1 MKEQL
6 KSIDERAKEELSHID
21 DAKLL
26 EDFRVRFLGKKG
38 EITSILKQMGKL
50 SAEERP
56 VIGQLANKVR
66 ADIENALNKR
76 KEELKSKMEQVR
88 LTEEAI
94 DVTLPLN
101 PQSLSHQDLSTISL
115 VKENLSSA
123 CMFTSVNLSS
133 TLSNIHAA
141 YFPFTSSPPNLP
153 ALSAS
158 FAIISS
164 DFTV

>member
-88 LTEEAI
+88 LTEETPFPT
-94 DVTLPLN
+94 V
-101 PQSLSHQDLSTISL
+101 
-115 VKENLSSA
+115 SSA
-123 CMFTSVNLSS
+123 FR
-133 TLSNIHAA
+133 HW
-141 YFPFTSSPPNLP
+141 SPLGSPLIRSRLP
-153 ALSAS
+153 VSR
-158 FAIISS
+158 
-164 DFTV
+164 

>member
-94 DVTLPLN
+94 DVTLPGKKTRIGRPHPLN
-101 PQSLSHQDLSTISL
+101 ATLEEVEEVFLGMGFDIVDGPEVETDHYCFEALNMPKSHPDR
-115 VKENLSSA
+115 K
-123 CMFTSVNLSS
+123 SV
-133 TLSNIHAA
+133 
-141 YFPFTSSPPNLP
+141 
-153 ALSAS
+153 
-158 FAIISS
+158 
-164 DFTV
+164 V

>member
-94 DVTLPLN
+94 DFIHIFIGDV
-101 PQSLSHQDLSTISL
+101 HYI
-115 VKENLSSA
+115 VKPEV
-123 CMFTSVNLSS
+123 FHR
-133 TLSNIHAA
+133 SNGCAHA
-141 YFPFTSSPPNLP
+141 Y
-153 ALSAS
+153 
-158 FAIISS
+158 
-164 DFTV
+164 

>member
-66 ADIENALNKR
+66 SYRRYASGQENKNR
-76 KEELKSKMEQVR
+76 Q
-88 LTEEAI
+88 
-94 DVTLPLN
+94 
-101 PQSLSHQDLSTISL
+101 
-115 VKENLSSA
+115 
-123 CMFTSVNLSS
+123 TSPSERYS
-133 TLSNIHAA
+133 
-141 YFPFTSSPPNLP
+141 
-153 ALSAS
+153 
-158 FAIISS
+158 
-164 DFTV
+164 

>member
-88 LTEEAI
+88 LTA
-94 DVTLPLN
+94 VSYTHLTLPTN
-101 PQSLSHQDLSTISL
+101 SL
-115 VKENLSSA
+115 V
-123 CMFTSVNLSS
+123 
-133 TLSNIHAA
+133 
-141 YFPFTSSPPNLP
+141 
-153 ALSAS
+153 
-158 FAIISS
+158 
-164 DFTV
+164 

>member
-56 VIGQLANKVR
+56 VIGQLANKVI
-66 ADIENALNKR
+66 AAENAVMKAGKIIAKDTTEGLVKR
-76 KEELKSKMEQVR
+76 IEGKVWQGNIPTETLSRWEHRLRVVNLRNEPDGTVTLRYLADAPQLPDSVPAQPRLEDLWLFPEEM
-88 LTEEAI
+88 EEA
-94 DVTLPLN
+94 
-101 PQSLSHQDLSTISL
+101 
-115 VKENLSSA
+115 K
-123 CMFTSVNLSS
+123 
-133 TLSNIHAA
+133 
-141 YFPFTSSPPNLP
+141 
-153 ALSAS
+153 
-158 FAIISS
+158 
-164 DFTV
+164 

>member
-66 ADIENALNKR
+66 AERSIVKGYR
-76 KEELKSKMEQVR
+76 RREL
-88 LTEEAI
+88 
-94 DVTLPLN
+94 
-101 PQSLSHQDLSTISL
+101 
-115 VKENLSSA
+115 
-123 CMFTSVNLSS
+123 
-133 TLSNIHAA
+133 
-141 YFPFTSSPPNLP
+141 
-153 ALSAS
+153 
-158 FAIISS
+158 
-164 DFTV
+164 